1 MSENASFDLPGDM
14 ALLRE
19 TARRFMRQEIVPEE
33 DKLPHDANE
42 LPPEVLK
49 PLQAKA
55 RALGLWQVES
65 PAEWGGA
72 GLSLLGQAVVA
83 EEASQCRMGAY
94 IPACHVFG
102 WDPPNAIFLGRRDQ
116 IEKYAVPTLD
126 AGEKTFVAISE
137 PSGGSDPG
145 RAIQMRAE
153 KRGDRYVLNGT
164 KIWISGVGQSSWG
177 LVFAR
182 TGPSRGRDGI
192 TAFIVEKA
200 FKGFS
205 YKPIPV
211 IRSYYP
217 YEINLVDCEVPEENR
232 LGNEGEGFK
241 LAETWLVHA
250 RIPYAAAVLGIAGAA
265 LRLAIDWTRQRQAF
279 GSALADKQAIQ
290 WMVADS
296 EIEIRAA
303 RLLVHQAA
311 ARADEGR
318 DIKVDASVAKV
329 YATEVAGRVVDRCI
343 QMFGGLGVAK
353 ELPLERWYRELRIK
367 RIGEGPS
374 EVHRMVIA
382 RDLLGSQRP
391 RAGAEPASGSV
402 VGLRHAG

>member
-1 MSENASFDLPGDM
+1 MTIASWDLPEDM
-14 ALLRE
+14 VMLQE
-19 TARRFMRQEIVPEE
+19 TARRFMRQEVKPEE
-33 DKLPHDANE
+33 DKLPHDATE
-42 LPPEVLK
+42 LPVDVLK

-72 GLSLLGQAVVA
+72 GLSLLGQSVVA
-83 EEASQCRMGAY
+83 EEASQCKMGAY
-94 IPACHVFG
+94 IPACHAFG
-102 WDPPNAIFLGRRDQ
+102 WDPPNAIFLGRKDQ

-182 TGPSRGRDGI
+182 TGPSKGRDGI
-192 TAFIVEKA
+192 TAFIVEKK

-211 IRSYYP
+211 IRSYSP
-217 YEINLVDCEVPEENR
+217 YELTLVDCEVPEENR
-232 LGNEGEGFK
+232 LGNENEGFK

-250 RIPYAAAVLGIAGAA
+250 RIPYAAAVIGLGKAA
-265 LRLAIDWTRQRQAF
+265 LHLAIEWARQRHLF

-296 EIEIRAA
+296 EIELRAA

-311 ARADEGR
+311 ARADQGL
-318 DIKVDASVAKV
+318 DIKIDASVAKV
-329 YATEVAGRVVDRCI
+329 YATEIAGKVVDRCI

-353 ELPLERWYRELRIK
+353 EMPLERWYRELRIK

-382 RDLLGSQRP
+382 RDLLGSQRSR
-391 RAGAEPASGSV
+391 RAA
-402 VGLRHAG
+402 

>member
-1 MSENASFDLPGDM
+1 MTIASWDLPEDM
-14 ALLRE
+14 VMLQE
-19 TARRFMRQEIVPEE
+19 TARRFMRQEVKPAE
-33 DKLPHDANE
+33 DKLPHDATE
-42 LPPEVLK
+42 LSADVLK

-72 GLSLLGQAVVA
+72 GLSLLGQSVVA
-83 EEASQCRMGAY
+83 EEASQCKMGAY
-94 IPACHVFG
+94 IPACHAFG
-102 WDPPNAIFLGRRDQ
+102 WDPPNAIFLGRKDQ
-116 IEKYAVPTLD
+116 IERYAVPTLD

-153 KRGDRYVLNGT
+153 KKGDRYVLNGT
-164 KIWISGVGQSSWG
+164 KTWISGVGQSSWG

-182 TGPSRGRDGI
+182 TGPSKGRDGI
-192 TAFIVEKA
+192 TAFIVENKY
-200 FKGFS
+200 KGFS
-205 YKPIPV
+205 YRPIPV
-211 IRSYYP
+211 IRSYSP
-217 YEINLVDCEVPEENR
+217 YELTLVDCEVPEENR
-232 LGNEGEGFK
+232 LGNENEGFK

-250 RIPYAAAVLGIAGAA
+250 RIPYAAAVIGLGKAA
-265 LRLAIDWTRQRQAF
+265 LQLAIDWVRQRQLF

-296 EIEIRAA
+296 EIELRAA

-311 ARADEGR
+311 ARADQGL

-329 YATEVAGRVVDRCI
+329 YATEIAGKVVDRCI

-353 ELPLERWYRELRIK
+353 EMPLERWYRELRIK

-382 RDLLGSQRP
+382 RDLLGSQRSR
-391 RAGAEPASGSV
+391 RAA
-402 VGLRHAG
+402 

>member
-1 MSENASFDLPGDM
+1 MDSQSSWDLPEDM
-14 ALLRE
+14 RLIRN
-19 TARRFMRQEIVPEE
+19 TARRFMQQEVQPAE
-33 DKLPHDANE
+33 DGLEHDASKLPD
-42 LPPEVLK
+42 EVLK
-49 PLQAKA
+49 PMQAKA

-83 EEASQCRMGAY
+83 EEASQCKMGAY
-94 IPACHVFG
+94 IPAAHAFG
-102 WDPPNAIFLGRRDQ
+102 WDPPNAIFLGRKDQ

-145 RAIQMRAE
+145 RAIEMRAE
-153 KRGDRYVLNGT
+153 RKGDRYVLNGT
-164 KIWISGVGQSSWG
+164 KLWISGVGQSSWG

-182 TGPSRGRDGI
+182 TGPSKGRDGI

-205 YKPIPV
+205 YKPVPV

-217 YEINLVDCEVPEENR
+217 YELNLVDCEVPAENR

-250 RIPYAAAVLGIAGAA
+250 RVPYAAAVIGVAQAA
-265 LRLAIDWTRQRQAF
+265 LTLAIDWAKQRHTF
-279 GSALADKQAIQ
+279 GSALASKQAIQ

-296 EIEIRAA
+296 EVELRAA

-311 ARADEGR
+311 ARADQGQ
-318 DIKVDASVAKV
+318 DIKIDASVCKV
-329 YATEVAGRVVDRCI
+329 YATEIAGKVVDRCI
-343 QMFGGLGVAK
+343 QMFGGLGVAQ
-353 ELPLERWYRELRIK
+353 EMPLERWYRELRIK

-382 RDLLGSQRP
+382 RDLLGGQRA
-391 RAGAEPASGSV
+391 RA
-402 VGLRHAG
+402 